1 MNRIIKFR
9 AWNKEEEKIE
19 YDVIIMDGEVFL
31 KGISG
36 SFYKPDG
43 GLIPMQYTGLL
54 DKEKKEIYEGDIL
67 KSFDL
72 GLPQTESERYSKAEY
87 KIVEVKFHKGAFI
100 TDIEWEY
107 ARWNLGGI
115 ADEDINKVEV
125 IGNIYENGELINK

>member
-1 MNRIIKFR
+1 MNREIKFR

-43 GLIPMQYTGLL
+43 GLIPMQYTGLK
-54 DKEKKEIYEGDIL
+54 DKNGKEIYEGDI
-67 KSFDL
+67 
-72 GLPQTESERYSKAEY
+72 
-87 KIVEVKFHKGAFI
+87 VKFDVELFNNKEFIREVVYTAPAFSVHI
-100 TDIEWEY
+100 GDQFHRKAI
-107 ARWNLGGI
+107 
-115 ADEDINKVEV
+115 DENCEV